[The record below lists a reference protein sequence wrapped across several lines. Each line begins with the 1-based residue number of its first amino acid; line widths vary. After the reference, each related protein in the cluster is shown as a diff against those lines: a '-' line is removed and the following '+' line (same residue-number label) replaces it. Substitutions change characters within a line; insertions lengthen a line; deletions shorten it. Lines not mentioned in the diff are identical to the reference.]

1 MTFIPKKGF
10 FLNKG
15 SYTVV
20 KDGIDCVIS
29 KDYFYKT
36 ESYYEIILKEI
47 NGEDKVFPN
56 SKDVLDAY
64 VVPIAL
70 KRAEISGIPTCN
82 FEISYG
88 YVPFPSIVYSL
99 NYFSD
104 PSIYYVVKNCD
115 ESKKASK
122 HVTNC
127 GKYPLC
133 YQNISE
139 DSSIVDFSV
148 IFGQTDVEN
157 EQLKYIAGKI
167 YEIFKIPLLKVLC
180 VNKDGKMLL
189 SSISPLNTSKLTKK
203 EKELIE
209 KTLLVD

>member
-15 SYTVV
+15 SCTVV

-36 ESYYEIILKEI
+36 ESYYEIILKEV
-47 NGEDKVFPN
+47 NGEQQVFPS

-70 KRAEISGIPTCN
+70 KRAELAGIPVCTW
-82 FEISYG
+82 EISYG
-88 YVPFPSIVYSL
+88 YVPAPAVVYSL

-104 PSIYYVVKNCD
+104 PSIHFVVKNCG
-115 ESKKASK
+115 EAKKVSK

-133 YQNISE
+133 YQPISE
-139 DSSIVDFSV
+139 DSEVIGFSV

-157 EQLKYIAGKI
+157 EQLKFIASKV
-167 YEIFKIPLLKVLC
+167 YEVFKIPVLKVLC

-189 SSISPLNTSKLTKK
+189 SAISPLNTSELTKK

-209 KTLLVD
+209 NTLLVD